1 MFPGD
6 NSGDLAESVCILS
19 ESRLVLL
26 LHAATGILDN
36 ISMSQLMTLVQFPIH
51 PSQFLKIFLGQLSE
65 ELGFS
70 NAETLY

>member
-51 PSQFLKIFLGQLSE
+51 PSLFLKIFIGLLSE